1 MTSTELLDKNG
12 KEIKLNHIVKIYGK
26 FKHIFFFEGCFGY
39 MTENSIIRND
49 LELDKY
55 GTDAFVSISR
65 EKAKNME
72 VIGTWTGLK
81 DKNGNL
87 WDCDILIKSLK
98 IAILYDGIHHN
109 KKIYKDQ
116 NLNQI
121 QARDKIKRSI
131 ILDNGYTY
139 YTVKDLGKFDKKF
152 VENQFNMFI

>member
-87 WDCDILIKSLK
+87 ILVNDIIKINGILKVYYKEWETERNEDYLIETEKE
-98 IAILYDGIHHN
+98 
-109 KKIYKDQ
+109 
-116 NLNQI
+116 
-121 QARDKIKRSI
+121 RSEEI
-131 ILDNGYTY
+131 GNSRSEEHTS
-139 YTVKDLGKFDKKF
+139 
-152 VENQFNMFI
+152 